1 MASKAKTDNTKKED
15 KLDDGEGSDDS
26 SESISGGGCVC
37 GFDGGMAAGEIL

>member
-26 SESISGGGCVC
+26 SESMPDLVEN
-37 GFDGGMAAGEIL
+37 MGEGVNFENLSK